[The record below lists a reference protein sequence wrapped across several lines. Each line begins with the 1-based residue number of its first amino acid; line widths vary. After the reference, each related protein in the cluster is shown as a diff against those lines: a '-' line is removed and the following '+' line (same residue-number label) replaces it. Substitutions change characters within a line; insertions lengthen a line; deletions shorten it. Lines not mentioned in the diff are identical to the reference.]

1 METPV
6 NIAAAVVLIG
16 AAIALESLKVPLLKK
31 GQIGRIC
38 ACLCALASGATFAL
52 TPVMDAF
59 QSLVAVITDVLGWV
73 VGIAVSM
80 TSALLEGADQPGIN
94 MGDAFNHDVARGLVL
109 IGSACV
115 VVFLAA
121 RAAPAKIV
129 GGHLSERDVWVAF
142 IVPFIVTVTLTG
154 LQDAAAG
161 PIEWVR
167 ATFTEKVDSQIPDG
181 PSPSPGKNV
190 TPTGGGR

>member
-16 AAIALESLKVPLLKK
+16 AAIALESLKIPLLKK

-38 ACLCALASGATFAL
+38 ACACALASGATFAL

-59 QSLVAVITDVLGWV
+59 HAFVAVATDVLGWV
-73 VGIAVSM
+73 VGVSVSL

-94 MGDAFNHDVARGLVL
+94 MGDGFNHQVAQGLVL
-109 IGSACV
+109 AGSACV

-121 RAAPAKIV
+121 RAAPAKV
-129 GGHLSERDVWVAF
+129 AGGHLSDRDVFVAF
-142 IVPFIVTVTLTG
+142 FVPFIVTITLTG
-154 LQDAAAG
+154 LGDAAAG

-167 ATFTEKVDSQIPDG
+167 VTFTEKVDSQIPFD
-181 PSPSPGKNV
+181 
-190 TPTGGGR
+190 GGGR